1 MNITQF
7 ICPCCHWRA
16 DLDFKI
22 SDADKQAI
30 LGYLRDQL
38 FPIEAIIQV
47 SFHSIGNW
55 FGIYVHSED
64 CGADVSGMMFSA
76 QYELERKFPCMSFES
91 NFRLNDSMS
100 SVKKMEHGEA
110 GIVFAR

>member
-55 FGIYVHSED
+55 FGIYVDTED
-64 CGADVSGMMFSA
+64 FGNDVLGRIFDSK
-76 QYELERKFPCMSFES
+76 YELEQKFQDVVFNTECRQVDIE
-91 NFRLNDSMS
+91 
-100 SVKKMEHGEA
+100 KMEHGET
-110 GIVFAR
+110 GMVFAR